1 MDTEALSGPSV
12 KAKAYAFEIGKY
24 RYDLDTKLLVL
35 TLEGIVNRDAPR
47 LFVDGEG
54 LCDWAPADK
63 KWMSVYSERKGIRF
77 EKVETLEGLINA
89 FRSHING
96 LVVYD
101 PELDATRYIAVT
113 IAALNNYLPVSPNQ
127 ITGVIA
133 SLRVR
138 EDLRG
143 RWKDSESAYTWAIK
157 ELLPK
162 CSKTIAFNAG
172 QSHDNVQMGT
182 DLAVILALD
191 YAVAKKAFVF
201 NLSPAMEDGTYGWD
215 KIPIP
220 GFPEDAKMMDTILS
234 KYKSPCQV
242 WGWAEPEWT
251 FTSRLSKHGHFL
263 MCGTAGNLSFHAI
276 VPAEQKTWK
285 QPKCKFLAESD
296 LENKYYIAFMTNEGD
311 TARVLTSFF
320 FGGWLNPDRG
330 KIVVNWGVNPTLLH
344 DFPVFAEYYFSSA
357 TKNDYFYAGCSG
369 TGYAFIDQ
377 LPNVADF
384 ARHGKPFF
392 DQFDI
397 HVVDAWDEH
406 KYVPKNYDTYA
417 KEAGVQ
423 LFISLPRG
431 GARIEMLPS
440 GVPVVVQD
448 ERLHYKTGN
457 AEKNVPD
464 IKALSKEITAPFVIP
479 CYGGLNENT
488 PRNYMKIMEQLP
500 AQTFQ
505 AVSLADVAVLARKIG
520 QKSK

>member
-1 MDTEALSGPSV
+1 MGTEALCAPSV
-12 KAKAYAFEIGKY
+12 KAKAYVFEIGKY

-47 LFVDGEG
+47 LFVDAEG

-63 KWMSVYSERKGIRF
+63 KWMSVYSERKGTRF
-77 EKVETLEGLINA
+77 EKVETLEDLINA

-133 SLRVR
+133 SLPIR

-143 RWKDSESAYTWAIK
+143 KWKDSESAYTWAVK

-162 CSKTIAFNAG
+162 CSKTMALNAG
-172 QSHDNVQMGT
+172 QSHDDVQMGT

-263 MCGTAGNLSFHAI
+263 MCGTAGNLSFHGV

-285 QPKCKFLAESD
+285 QPESKFLAESN
-296 LENKYYIAFMTNEGD
+296 LGNKYYIAFMTNESD

-320 FGGWLNPDRG
+320 FGG
-330 KIVVNWGVNPTLLH
+330 
-344 DFPVFAEYYFSSA
+344 
-357 TKNDYFYAGCSG
+357 
-369 TGYAFIDQ
+369 
-377 LPNVADF
+377 
-384 ARHGKPFF
+384 
-392 DQFDI
+392 
-397 HVVDAWDEH
+397 
-406 KYVPKNYDTYA
+406 
-417 KEAGVQ
+417 
-423 LFISLPRG
+423 
-431 GARIEMLPS
+431 
-440 GVPVVVQD
+440 
-448 ERLHYKTGN
+448 
-457 AEKNVPD
+457 
-464 IKALSKEITAPFVIP
+464 
-479 CYGGLNENT
+479 
-488 PRNYMKIMEQLP
+488 
-500 AQTFQ
+500 
-505 AVSLADVAVLARKIG
+505 
-520 QKSK
+520 